1 MLKFFEVSLIV
12 PESYDGF
19 RVDSLLA
26 KCYPQYSR
34 NQWIEWLKA
43 GLIFHQGKALSPKNK
58 CLTEQ
63 LIEGQVP
70 INTPQTEAMAQDI
83 PLDIIYEDEHLL
95 VINKPAG
102 LTVHPG
108 AGQKDMTLM
117 NALLY
122 HQENLSTLPRAGIV
136 HRLDKDTTG
145 LMVIAKT
152 SACYQAL
159 IQMMQN
165 REIQREYLALVHGQV
180 ISGGHIHTHFGRHPK
195 QRLKMAVLK
204 QGREAITHYQIEQA
218 FKDFTLLR
226 VRLETGRTHQI
237 RVHLQHIG
245 YPIIGDK
252 LYGKNCAKTSKEL
265 ALIINSFPRQALHA
279 FSLKFTHPITQKPL
293 IFSAD
298 ITDDL
303 ANLIGCIH
311 S

>member
-1 MLKFFEVSLIV
+1 MHNFFEVSLIV
-12 PESYDGF
+12 PEAYHGL

-26 KCYPQYSR
+26 KSYPQYSR

-43 GLIFHQGKALSPKNK
+43 GLIYHQGKALCPKNK
-58 CLTEQ
+58 CFTEQ

-70 INTPQTEAMAQDI
+70 IDMPQIEAIAQEI
-83 PLDIIYEDEHLL
+83 PLNIIYEDEHLL

-117 NALLY
+117 NALLH
-122 HQENLSTLPRAGIV
+122 HQENLSILPRAGIV

-152 SACYQAL
+152 NTCYLAL

-165 REIQREYLALVHGQV
+165 REIQREYLALVHGQL

-204 QGREAITHYQIEQA
+204 QGREAITHYQIEEA

-265 ALIINSFPRQALHA
+265 ALVINSFPRQALHA

-293 IFSAD
+293 TFSAD
-298 ITDDL
+298 IADDL
-303 ANLIGCIH
+303 TNLLGCIH

>member
-1 MLKFFEVSLIV
+1 MSRFFEISFSV
-12 PESYDGF
+12 PVAYHGL

-26 KCYPQYSR
+26 KCYPEYSR

-58 CLTEQ
+58 CFANQ
-63 LIEGQVP
+63 YIEGQVP
-70 INTPQTEAMAQDI
+70 INTPQTEAIAQNI
-83 PLDIIYEDEHLL
+83 PLDIVYEDEHLL

-117 NALLY
+117 NALLH
-122 HQENLSTLPRAGIV
+122 HQEDLSTLPRAGIV

-152 SACYQAL
+152 NACYQAL

-204 QGREAITHYQIEQA
+204 QGREAITDYQIEQA
-218 FKDFTLLR
+218 LKDFTLLR
-226 VRLETGRTHQI
+226 IRLETGRTHQI

-245 YPIIGDK
+245 YPIVGDK
-252 LYGKNCAKTSKEL
+252 LYGKNCAKTSKEV

-279 FSLKFTHPITQKPL
+279 FSLKFTHPITQQAL
-293 IFSAD
+293 IFTAE
-298 ITDDL
+298 IPNDL
-303 ANLIGCIH
+303 ASLLALRNG
-311 S
+311 